1 MLKDKLRLILKG
13 LQQTNENEWT
23 TVYKTIE
30 VDVPKD
36 TYNIDWF
43 VVGAEVIEEKQNMI
57 VVSFQ
62 GIGKTTLARR
72 DYKWFSVYQTWSLI

>member
-13 LQQTNENEWT
+13 LRQTNENEWT

-43 VVGAEVIEEKQNMI
+43 VVGAEVIEK
-57 VVSFQ
+57 
-62 GIGKTTLARR
+62 K
-72 DYKWFSVYQTWSLI
+72 